1 MRPTSCSA
9 KSLGSRQHWGKK
21 KAGAAREALGSLTE
35 LENYARG
42 LGNCACVGSSLG
54 ALALLKRHF
63 GLAIEVG
70 RQGQVRPRRKSL
82 MDRVAFLH
90 PAPVHPVL
98 VTRRKATLLLIQEKQ
113 PNAHRIHR
121 MGQKLTCFHKG
132 RLRRVTRTA
141 PTAVGAATAPR
152 RGAPHTHIT

>member
-1 MRPTSCSA
+1 MHFGAANFLFCQEPGVQTT
-9 KSLGSRQHWGKK
+9 LGKKKK

-35 LENYARG
+35 LKNYARG
-42 LGNCACVGSSLG
+42 LGNCDNVGSSLG

-70 RQGQVRPRRKSL
+70 RQGQEQARPRRKSL

-98 VTRRKATLLLIQEKQ
+98 VTRRKATLLLICFKR
-113 PNAHRIHR
+113 NS
-121 MGQKLTCFHKG
+121 QK
-132 RLRRVTRTA
+132 
-141 PTAVGAATAPR
+141 PTEWAR
-152 RGAPHTHIT
+152 S